1 MKLEPTA
8 STIHIEVFEW
18 MKRVKKKTV
27 ALHKN
32 NGPTRRKKIAY
43 EKDCDKNKDRSD
55 PAERVADIYHCDQC
69 KKQQQQQHFV
79 PLHQYQ

>member
-1 MKLEPTA
+1 MDEESEEKN
-8 STIHIEVFEW
+8 SCSSQKQW
-18 MKRVKKKTV
+18 SNKK
-27 ALHKN
+27 
-32 NGPTRRKKIAY
+32 KKIAY
-43 EKDCDKNKDRSD
+43 EKDCDKNKDKSD

>member
-1 MKLEPTA
+1 MVQQE
-8 STIHIEVFEW
+8 
-18 MKRVKKKTV
+18 
-27 ALHKN
+27 
-32 NGPTRRKKIAY
+32 KKIAY